1 MITGSFSLGLL
12 IGFIMG
18 ALLIAVVVAWMINRE
33 KLGKLTLPKF
43 LNQKLLVAA
52 LIALGSFALAFHP
65 SHVILA
71 QATPVPLVIPLS
83 DIFTQANNWLQ
94 TLSPIES
101 LAIGITIALA
111 VFGFLYKAIKSAFG

>member
-1 MITGSFSLGLL
+1 MGVFSLVLVIGLIL
-12 IGFIMG
+12 GVVMMGIGFY
-18 ALLIAVVVAWMINRE
+18 WMINRE
-33 KLGKLTLPKF
+33 KAGKLSFKF
-43 LNQKLLVAA
+43 LNQRLLIVA
-52 LIALGSFALAFHP
+52 IVALGAFAIAFHP
-65 SHVILA
+65 SLVILA
-71 QATPVPLVIPLS
+71 QDATPVPLVIPLS